1 MGLML
6 SQAGKTHSGL
16 VAGVLA
22 LALFLAAAFL
32 IPKEWRSTLRE
43 KAFDVVLAAD
53 QQIRRLQPRETSK
66 QENAKGA
73 PVVVVDIDRRSLDAL
88 GPWPW
93 PRETMARL
101 VEAVASGKPSVIGID
116 ILFTQPDNRSP
127 AALAR
132 QLGSLTGK
140 PDISALATDLPDG
153 DKQLAAVIRNVP
165 VVLGFVLDADKDNAV
180 PGVPVLAR
188 RPIVL
193 DEIWRTT
200 GGIGPMTPLVEATK
214 GLGALSLPGDAD
226 GKIRRVPLLV
236 GAGDTTRP
244 GFALEAVRLF
254 QRSPSYSVDSG
265 PQRIIVGDI
274 EVPLPSDGLLRLVRA
289 DASKNEARTISAA
302 DIVNTAT
309 ERARLAGAIVL
320 VGGSAPELGGLRET
334 PNDSLAPSVEIQAD
348 AVRQIFARRAPQ
360 ALPIGFALTLVMGL
374 IAIVAA
380 SALSPVLGALVG
392 LAALAAI
399 WSVAVI
405 ASLVGDRLI
414 DPMMPSIGGLF
425 VFMTSSVSSFALV
438 SRREAHIRSRF
449 EQHLA
454 PAVVKRIAEN
464 PGLLKLSG
472 EKREITALFTDIEN
486 FTAMTHRAGPEQLVS
501 VLDEYIE
508 GMAAIVMKHGGMVD
522 KIVGDSVHAFFN
534 APLDLSNHPQHAI
547 TCAQEMRIW
556 AKGFQCRTGPSQIGF
571 GRTRIGIE
579 TGVAIVGDIGIR
591 SKLDYTAHGD
601 SINSAA
607 RLEALNKRYGS
618 TICVGPFA
626 ASQCTSTP
634 FRPLGVTSL
643 RGLDVPVEVFEP
655 WPPETTSNWR
665 DRYLSAYRSIESD
678 KNDAARVFEELAA
691 ECPDD
696 PVPRLLAAELRAVLS
711 A

>member
-1 MGLML
+1 ML
-6 SQAGKTHSGL
+6 SQSGKTHSGL
-16 VAGVLA
+16 IAGVLA
-22 LALFLAAAFL
+22 LVLFLAGAFL
-32 IPKEWRSTLRE
+32 IPKEWRNAFRE

-53 QQIRRLQPRETSK
+53 RQIRQLQPQQPAK
-66 QENAKGA
+66 QAIAKNAS
-73 PVVVVDIDRRSLDAL
+73 VIVVDIDRRSLDAL

-101 VEAVASGKPSVIGID
+101 VEAVAGGKPSVIGID
-116 ILFTQPDNRSP
+116 ILFTQADSRSP

-140 PDISALATDLPDG
+140 QDISSLAADLPDG
-153 DKQLAAVIRNVP
+153 DKQLAAVMKNVP
-165 VVLGFVLDADKDNAV
+165 VVLGFVLDADSADAV

-188 RPIVL
+188 HPIAL
-193 DEIWRTT
+193 DDIWRTT
-200 GGIGPMTPLVEATK
+200 GGVGPMTPLVEATK

-236 GAGDTTRP
+236 GTGDATRP
-244 GFALEAVRLF
+244 GLALEAVRLF
-254 QRSPSYSVDSG
+254 QRSPVYTVDSG
-265 PQRIIVGDI
+265 PQRIIVGDL
-274 EVPLPSDGLLRLVRA
+274 ELPLSGDGLLRLA
-289 DASKNEARTISAA
+289 GTDTSKHETHTISAVE
-302 DIVNTAT
+302 IVNNAT
-309 ERARLAGAIVL
+309 ERARLAGAIAL
-320 VGGSAPELGGLRET
+320 IGGSAPELGGLRET
-334 PNDSLAPSVEIQAD
+334 PDDPLAPSVQIQAD

-360 ALPIGFALTLVMGL
+360 AVPIGFALTLVMGL
-374 IAIVAA
+374 IAVIAA
-380 SALSPVLGALVG
+380 AGLSPVLGALVG
-392 LAALAAI
+392 LTALAAI
-399 WSVAVI
+399 WTGAI
-405 ASLVGDRLI
+405 LASLIGDRLI

-425 VFMTSSVSSFALV
+425 VFLTSSVSSYALV
-438 SRREAHIRSRF
+438 SRREARIRSRF

-486 FTAMTHRAGPEQLVS
+486 FTAMTHRAGPEQLVA

-534 APLDLSNHPQHAI
+534 APLDLKDHAQRAI
-547 TCAQEMRIW
+547 DCAEEMRIW
-556 AKGFQCRTGPSQIGF
+556 TRAFQCRAEPSQIGF

-579 TGVAIVGDIGIR
+579 TGVAIVGDIGIS

-626 ASQCTSTP
+626 AARCTSTL

-655 WPPETTSNWR
+655 WPPAASSSWR
-665 DRYLSAYRSIESD
+665 ERYLAAYRSIESD
-678 KNDAARVFEELAA
+678 RDGAAHLFEELAT
-691 ECPDD
+691 ECPED
-696 PVPRLLAAELRAVLS
+696 PVPRLLAAELRVVLS
-711 A
+711 T

>member
-1 MGLML
+1 ML
-6 SQAGKTHSGL
+6 SQSGKTHSGL
-16 VAGVLA
+16 MAGVLA
-22 LALFLAAAFL
+22 LVLFLAAAFL
-32 IPKEWRSTLRE
+32 IPKEWRYAFRE

-53 QQIRRLQPRETSK
+53 RQIRRLKPHEA
-66 QENAKGA
+66 AKSV
-73 PVVVVDIDRRSLDAL
+73 PVIVVDIDRRSLDAL

-101 VEAVASGKPSVIGID
+101 VDAVAGGKPSVIGID
-116 ILFTQPDNRSP
+116 ILFTQADSRSP

-140 PDISALATDLPDG
+140 QDISSLAAELPDG
-153 DKQLAAVIRNVP
+153 DKQLAAAMKNVP
-165 VVLGFVLDADKDNAV
+165 VVLGFALDADSTAAV

-188 RPIVL
+188 HSIVL
-193 DEIWRTT
+193 DDVWRTT
-200 GGIGPMTPLVEATK
+200 GGIGPTAPLVEAAK

-236 GAGDTTRP
+236 GIGDATRP
-244 GFALEAVRLF
+244 GLALEAVRLF
-254 QRSPSYSVDSG
+254 QRSPAYTVDTG
-265 PQRIIVGDI
+265 PQRIILGDL
-274 EVPLPSDGLLRLVRA
+274 EVPLPGEGMLRLAGTDTPKLETR
-289 DASKNEARTISAA
+289 RISAT
-302 DIVNTAT
+302 DIVSNAT
-309 ERARLAGAIVL
+309 ERARLAGAIAL
-320 VGGSAPELGGLRET
+320 IGGSAPELGGLRET

-348 AVRQIFARRAPQ
+348 AVRQIFTHRAPQ
-360 ALPIGFALTLVMGL
+360 AVPIGFALTLVMGL
-374 IAIVAA
+374 IAMIAA
-380 SALSPVLGALVG
+380 AGLSPVLGALFG
-392 LAALAAI
+392 LSALAAVWAGAI
-399 WSVAVI
+399 L
-405 ASLVGDRLI
+405 ASLVGDRLV
-414 DPMMPSIGGLF
+414 DPLMPSIGGLF
-425 VFMTSSVSSFALV
+425 VFLASSVTSYALV

-464 PGLLKLSG
+464 PGLLKLNG

-486 FTAMTHRAGPEQLVS
+486 FTAMTHRAGPEQLVA

-534 APLDLSNHPQHAI
+534 APLDLEDHPQRAI
-547 TCAQEMRIW
+547 DCAEEMRIW
-556 AKGFQCRTGPSQIGF
+556 TKVFQSRAEPSQIGF

-579 TGVAIVGDIGIR
+579 TGIAIVGDIGIR

-626 ASQCTSTP
+626 AARCTSTL
-634 FRPLGVTSL
+634 FRPLGVTRL

-655 WPPETTSNWR
+655 WPPETRSSWR
-665 DRYLSAYRSIESD
+665 ERYLTAYRSIESD
-678 KNDAARVFEELAA
+678 KSGAATLFEALAA
-691 ECPDD
+691 EAPDD
-696 PVPRLLAAELRAVLS
+696 PVPRLLAVELREILS

>member
-153 DKQLAAVIRNVP
+153 DKQLAAVIRSVP

-360 ALPIGFALTLVMGL
+360 AVPIGFALTLVMGL

-399 WSVAVI
+399 WSGAIV

-414 DPMMPSIGGLF
+414 DPVMPSIGGLF
-425 VFMTSSVSSFALV
+425 VFMTSSVSSYALV

>member
-180 PGVPVLAR
+180 PGVPVLVR

-302 DIVNTAT
+302 NIVNTAT

-360 ALPIGFALTLVMGL
+360 AVPIGFALTLVMGL

-399 WSVAVI
+399 WSGAIV

-414 DPMMPSIGGLF
+414 DPVMPSIGGLF
-425 VFMTSSVSSFALV
+425 VFMTSSVSSYALV

-626 ASQCTSTP
+626 ASQCISTP

>member
-22 LALFLAAAFL
+22 LALFLAATFL

-360 ALPIGFALTLVMGL
+360 AVPIGFALTLVMGL

-399 WSVAVI
+399 WSGAIV

-414 DPMMPSIGGLF
+414 DPVMPSIGGLF
-425 VFMTSSVSSFALV
+425 VFMTSSVSSYALV

-556 AKGFQCRTGPSQIGF
+556 TKGFQCRTGPSQIGF

-626 ASQCTSTP
+626 ASQCISTP

-678 KNDAARVFEELAA
+678 KSGAARVFEELAA

>member
-6 SQAGKTHSGL
+6 SQFGKTHSGL
-16 VAGVLA
+16 MAGVLA
-22 LALFLAAAFL
+22 LVLFLAAAFS
-32 IPKEWRSTLRE
+32 IPKEWRYAFRE

-53 QQIRRLQPRETSK
+53 RQIRRLKSPET
-66 QENAKGA
+66 AKA
-73 PVVVVDIDRRSLDAL
+73 VPVIVVDIDRRSLDAL

-101 VEAVASGKPSVIGID
+101 VDAVAGGKPSVIGID
-116 ILFTQPDNRSP
+116 ILFTQADSRSP

-140 PDISALATDLPDG
+140 PDINALAAELPDG
-153 DKQLAAVIRNVP
+153 DKQLAAAMKNVP
-165 VVLGFVLDADKDNAV
+165 VVLGFALDADSTDAV
-180 PGVPVLAR
+180 PGVPFLTR
-188 RPIVL
+188 HPIAL
-193 DEIWRTT
+193 DDIWRTT
-200 GGIGPMTPLVEATK
+200 GGIGPVAPLVEATK

-236 GAGDTTRP
+236 GTGDATRP
-244 GFALEAVRLF
+244 GLALEAVRLF
-254 QRSPSYSVDSG
+254 QRSPAYTVDSG
-265 PQRIIVGDI
+265 PQRIILGDL
-274 EVPLPSDGLLRLVRA
+274 EVPLPGEGMLRLAGTETR
-289 DASKNEARTISAA
+289 KRETRTISAA
-302 DIVNTAT
+302 DIVNNAG
-309 ERARLAGAIVL
+309 ERARLAGAIAL
-320 VGGSAPELGGLRET
+320 IGGSAPELGGLRET
-334 PNDSLAPSVEIQAD
+334 PNDPLAPSVEIQAD
-348 AVRQIFARRAPQ
+348 AVRQIFTHRAPQ

-374 IAIVAA
+374 IAVIAA
-380 SALSPVLGALVG
+380 AGLSPVLGALVG
-392 LAALAAI
+392 LSALAAVWAGAI
-399 WSVAVI
+399 L
-405 ASLVGDRLI
+405 ASLVGDRLV
-414 DPMMPSIGGLF
+414 DPLMPSIGGLF
-425 VFMTSSVSSFALV
+425 VYLTSSVSSYALV

-464 PGLLKLSG
+464 PGLLKLNG
-472 EKREITALFTDIEN
+472 EKREITALFTDIED
-486 FTAMTHRAGPEQLVS
+486 FTAMTHRAGPEQLVA

-534 APLDLSNHPQHAI
+534 APLDLEDHPQRAI
-547 TCAQEMRIW
+547 DCAEEMRIW
-556 AKGFQCRTGPSQIGF
+556 SKAFQSRAEPSQIGF

-579 TGVAIVGDIGIR
+579 TGIAIVGDIGIR

-607 RLEALNKRYGS
+607 RLEAMNKRYGS

-626 ASQCTSTP
+626 AARCTSTL
-634 FRPLGVTSL
+634 FRPLGVTRL

-655 WPPETTSNWR
+655 WPPETPSSWR
-665 DRYLSAYRSIESD
+665 ERYLAAYRSIESD
-678 KNDAARVFEELAA
+678 KSGAATLFEALAA
-691 ECPDD
+691 ESPDD
-696 PVPRLLAAELRAVLS
+696 PVPRLLAAELRAILT

>member
-1 MGLML
+1 ML
-6 SQAGKTHSGL
+6 RPPGKTHSGL
-16 VAGVLA
+16 IAGVLA
-22 LALFLAAAFL
+22 LVLFLAAALL
-32 IPKEWRSTLRE
+32 IPREWRNAFRE

-53 QQIRRLQPRETSK
+53 RQIRRLQPQATT
-66 QENAKGA
+66 KGI
-73 PVVVVDIDRRSLDAL
+73 PVFVVDIDRRSLDAL

-101 VEAVASGKPSVIGID
+101 VEAVSSGNPSVVGID
-116 ILFTQPDNRSP
+116 ILFAQADNRSP

-140 PDISALATDLPDG
+140 PEISSLAADLPDG
-153 DKQLAAVIRNVP
+153 DRHLAAAMKNVP
-165 VVLGFVLDADKDNAV
+165 VVLGFVLDADSADAV

-188 RPIVL
+188 QPIVL
-193 DEIWRTT
+193 DGIWRMT
-200 GGIGPMTPLVEATK
+200 GGIGPMPPLVGATK

-236 GAGDTTRP
+236 GTGDTTRP
-244 GFALEAVRLF
+244 GLALEAIRLF
-254 QRSPSYSVDSG
+254 QRSPAYTVDSG
-265 PQRIIVGDI
+265 PQRIIVGDL
-274 EVPLPSDGLLRLVRA
+274 EVLLPSDGLLRLAGA
-289 DASKNEARTISAA
+289 DTSRQVARTISAV
-302 DIVNTAT
+302 DIVNSAT
-309 ERARLAGAIVL
+309 ERARLAGAIAL
-320 VGGSAPELGGLRET
+320 IGSSAPELGGLRET
-334 PNDSLAPSVEIQAD
+334 PNDPLAPSVEIQAD

-360 ALPIGFALTLVMGL
+360 AVPIGFALTLVMGL
-374 IAIVAA
+374 IAVIAA
-380 SALSPVLGALVG
+380 AGLSPVLGALVG

-399 WSVAVI
+399 WSGAI
-405 ASLVGDRLI
+405 LASLVGDRLV
-414 DPMMPSIGGLF
+414 DPVMPSIGGLF
-425 VFMTSSVSSFALV
+425 VFMTSSVSSYALV
-438 SRREAHIRSRF
+438 SRREARIRARF

-472 EKREITALFTDIEN
+472 EKREITALFTDIED
-486 FTAMTHRAGPEQLVS
+486 FTAMTHRAGPEQLVA

-508 GMAAIVMKHGGMVD
+508 GMAAIVIKHGGMVD

-534 APLDLSNHPQHAI
+534 APLDLGDHPQHAVE
-547 TCAQEMRIW
+547 CAEEMRIW
-556 AKGFQCRTGPSQIGF
+556 TKMFQSRAQPSQIGF

-607 RLEALNKRYGS
+607 RLEGLNKRYGS

-626 ASQCTSTP
+626 ASRCTSMR
-634 FRPLGVTSL
+634 FRPLGVTVL

-655 WPPETTSNWR
+655 WPPDAPSNWR
-665 DRYLSAYRSIESD
+665 ERYLTAYRSIESD
-678 KNDAARVFEELAA
+678 QSGAAHLFEELAA
-691 ECPDD
+691 ERPDD
-696 PVPRLLAAELRAVLS
+696 PVPRLLAAELRAILS
-711 A
+711 T

>member
-1 MGLML
+1 ML

-22 LALFLAAAFL
+22 LVLFLAAAYSV
-32 IPKEWRSTLRE
+32 PKEWRNAFTE
-43 KAFDVVLAAD
+43 KAFDVVLSAD
-53 QQIRRLQPRETSK
+53 RQIRRLKP
-66 QENAKGA
+66 NAAAKTT
-73 PVVVVDIDRRSLDAL
+73 PVIVIDIDRRSLDAL

-101 VEAVASGKPSVIGID
+101 VEAAAAGKPSVIGID
-116 ILFTQPDNRSP
+116 ILFAQADSRSP

-132 QLGSLTGK
+132 QLGSLTAK
-140 PDISALATDLPDG
+140 QDISSLAADLPDG
-153 DKQLAAVIRNVP
+153 DKNLAAVMKSVP
-165 VVLGFVLDADKDNAV
+165 VVLGFVLDADNANTV
-180 PGVPVLAR
+180 AGVPVLAR
-188 RPIVL
+188 HPIVL
-193 DEIWRTT
+193 DDIWRMT
-200 GGIGPMTPLVEATK
+200 GSVGPMAPLVEETK

-226 GKIRRVPLLV
+226 GKIRRIPLLV
-236 GAGDTTRP
+236 GAGNATRP

-254 QRSPSYSVDSG
+254 QRAPAYTVDTG
-265 PQRIIVGDI
+265 PQRIIVGDLD
-274 EVPLPSDGLLRLVRA
+274 VPLPSEGMLRLVGSET
-289 DASKNEARTISAA
+289 SKPETRTISAA
-302 DIVNTAT
+302 DIVNNAPS
-309 ERARLAGAIVL
+309 RARLAGAIAL
-320 VGGSAPELGGLRET
+320 IGGSAPELGGLRET
-334 PNDSLAPSVEIQAD
+334 PNDPLAPSVEIQAD
-348 AVRQIFARRAPQ
+348 AIRQIFAHRAPQ

-374 IAIVAA
+374 IAVIAA
-380 SALSPVLGALVG
+380 AGLPPVPGAMVG
-392 LAALAAI
+392 LTALAAI
-399 WSVAVI
+399 WAGAI
-405 ASLVGDRLI
+405 LTSLVGDRLV
-414 DPMMPSIGGLF
+414 DPLMPLIGGLF
-425 VFMTSSVSSFALV
+425 VFLTSSVSSYALV

-464 PGLLKLSG
+464 PGLLKLNG

-486 FTAMTHRAGPEQLVS
+486 FTAMTHRASPEQLVA

-534 APLDLSNHPQHAI
+534 APLDLEDHPQHAI
-547 TCAQEMRIW
+547 NCAGEMRVW
-556 AKGFQCRTGPSQIGF
+556 TKAFQSRVQPSEIGF

-579 TGVAIVGDIGIR
+579 TGIAIVGDIGIR

-626 ASQCTSTP
+626 AARCTSTL
-634 FRPLGVTSL
+634 FRPLGVTLL

-655 WPPETTSNWR
+655 WSPETPSNVR
-665 DRYLSAYRSIESD
+665 ERYLTAYRSIEGD
-678 KNDAARVFEELAA
+678 KSSAARLFEELAA

-696 PVPRLLAAELRAVLS
+696 PVPRLLAAELRTVLS

>member
-32 IPKEWRSTLRE
+32 IPREWRSALRE

-360 ALPIGFALTLVMGL
+360 AVPIGFALTLVIGL

-380 SALSPVLGALVG
+380 SALSPVLGVLVG

-399 WSVAVI
+399 WSGAIV

-425 VFMTSSVSSFALV
+425 VFMTSSVSSYALV

>member
-1 MGLML
+1 ML
-6 SQAGKTHSGL
+6 SQFGKTHSGL

-22 LALFLAAAFL
+22 LVLFLAATFL
-32 IPKEWRSTLRE
+32 IPKEWRNAFRE

-53 QQIRRLQPRETSK
+53 RQLRRSQPQET
-66 QENAKGA
+66 AKRA
-73 PVVVVDIDRRSLDAL
+73 PVIVVDIDRRSLDAL
-88 GPWPW
+88 GEWPW

-101 VEAVASGKPSVIGID
+101 VEAVAAGKPSVVGVD
-116 ILFTQPDNRSP
+116 VLFTQADSRSP

-132 QLGSLTGK
+132 RLGSLTGK
-140 PDISALATDLPDG
+140 LDISALAADLPDG
-153 DKQLAAVIRNVP
+153 DKHLAAVMKKVP
-165 VVLGFVLDADKDNAV
+165 VVLGFVLDADMDNAL
-180 PGVPVLAR
+180 PGVPILAR
-188 RPIVL
+188 HPIGL
-193 DEIWRTT
+193 DDIWRMT
-200 GGIGPMTPLVEATK
+200 GGSGPMTPLVEATK

-226 GKIRRVPLLV
+226 GKIRRVPLFV
-236 GAGDTTRP
+236 GTGDVTRP
-244 GFALEAVRLF
+244 GLALEAVRLF
-254 QRSPSYSVDSG
+254 QRSPAYNVDSG
-265 PQRIIVGDI
+265 PQRIILGDL
-274 EVPLPSDGLLRLVRA
+274 EVPLPSDGFLRLAGA
-289 DASKNEARTISAA
+289 DAGNHATRTVSAVE
-302 DIVNTAT
+302 IVNNAT
-309 ERARLAGAIVL
+309 ERARLAGAIAL
-320 VGGSAPELGGLRET
+320 IGSSAPEVGGLRET

-348 AVRQIFARRAPQ
+348 AVRQILARRAPQ
-360 ALPIGFALTLVMGL
+360 AVPIGLALTLVMGL
-374 IAIVAA
+374 IAVIAA
-380 SALSPVLGALVG
+380 AGLSPVLGALVG
-392 LAALAAI
+392 LTALAAI
-399 WSVAVI
+399 WI
-405 ASLVGDRLI
+405 AAILTSLIGDRLV
-414 DPMMPSIGGLF
+414 DPLMPSIGGLF
-425 VFMTSSVSSFALV
+425 VFLTSSVSSYALV
-438 SRREAHIRSRF
+438 SRREARIRSRF

-486 FTAMTHRAGPEQLVS
+486 FTAMTHRAGPEQLVA

-534 APLDLSNHPQHAI
+534 APLDLRDHPQHAI
-547 TCAQEMRIW
+547 NCAEEMRIW
-556 AKGFQCRTGPSQIGF
+556 AKEFQSRTGPSQIGF

-626 ASQCTSTP
+626 ASQCTSTL

-655 WPPETTSNWR
+655 WPPEVPSHWR
-665 DRYLSAYRSIESD
+665 DRYLTAYRLIEGD
-678 KNDAARVFEELAA
+678 KSGAAQLFEALAA
-691 ECPDD
+691 ERPDD

-711 A
+711 T

>member
-360 ALPIGFALTLVMGL
+360 AVPIGFALTLVIGL

-380 SALSPVLGALVG
+380 SALSPVLGVLVG

-399 WSVAVI
+399 WSGAIV

-425 VFMTSSVSSFALV
+425 VFMTSSVSSYALV